1 MKVGELIEML
11 QQYDPEA
18 ELYLAEQPSWPFEFS
33 IAGVVQRENVLAEE
47 DDDVAV
53 CRDGMSPSDVL
64 LIEGTQLRYG
74 SKQTW
79 AFARR

>member
-1 MKVGELIEML
+1 MKVGELIELL

-18 ELYLAEQPSWPFEFS
+18 ELYIAEQPSWPMEHA
-33 IAGVVQRENVLAEE
+33 IAGVALREDVLAEE